1 MSDKFEFTDDSHM
14 KEQKRKAIRA
24 AATKLFAQKGYENTT
39 TRDIARTAKI
49 SSAALYYY
57 FDSKEDLLYQI
68 LDETIT
74 NGLKLLGRIGER
86 EKTLPEKLS
95 SILRMH
101 TRAAV
106 DYNKMKLLV
115 HDQRSLTSKHKELIN
130 KKQRDYVQFLIK
142 ILDKLKKE
150 GKIVDI
156 DTTVCAF
163 AFFGMVSWAYR
174 WYNPKGIIKPS
185 ELANI
190 FNQIF
195 TQGVFLNSK
204 I

>member
-1 MSDKFEFTDDSHM
+1 M

-39 TRDIARTAKI
+39 TRDIAGAAKI

-74 NGLKLLGRIGER
+74 NGLRLLSRIGEG
-86 EKTLPEKLS
+86 EKTLSEKLS
-95 SILRMH
+95 SILWMH

-115 HDQRSLTSKHKELIN
+115 HDQKSLSSKHKELIS

-142 ILDKLKKE
+142 ILDDLKKE
-150 GKIVDI
+150 GKTIDI

-174 WYNPKGIIKPS
+174 WYNPRGRIKPS

-195 TQGVFLNSK
+195 TQGIFLNPEDEFPK
-204 I
+204 A

>member
-1 MSDKFEFTDDSHM
+1 M
-14 KEQKRKAIRA
+14 KEQKRKAICA

-39 TRDIARTAKI
+39 TRDIASAAKI

-74 NGLKLLGRIGER
+74 NGLKLLSRIGER

-101 TRAAV
+101 TRTAV

-115 HDQRSLTSKHKELIN
+115 HDQKSLSSKHKELLS

-142 ILDKLKKE
+142 ILDDLKKE
-150 GKIVDI
+150 GKITDI

-174 WYNPKGIIKPS
+174 WYNPKGRIKPL

-190 FNQIF
+190 FNRIF
-195 TQGVFLNSK
+195 TQGIFLNPK
-204 I
+204 NE